1 MGAPEVEGYLS
12 DLAVERHVS
21 AGTHNQ
27 AVIALV
33 LLNSRGGGAL
43 VPRAAAHGSHRAGAL
58 TSSVMIAPVV

>member
-43 VPRAAAHGSHRAGAL
+43 VPRAPHMEVTVPGLSPARS
-58 TSSVMIAPVV
+58 